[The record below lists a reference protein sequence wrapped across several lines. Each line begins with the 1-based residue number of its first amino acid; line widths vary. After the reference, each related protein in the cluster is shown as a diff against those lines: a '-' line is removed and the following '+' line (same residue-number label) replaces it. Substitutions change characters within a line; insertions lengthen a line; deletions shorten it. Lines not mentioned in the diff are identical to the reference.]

1 MFSRMAS
8 LKFEFS
14 RPHAICSLKTQLK
27 NLKNDADHNC
37 GYRLLNWAVNSKC
50 S

>member
-14 RPHAICSLKTQLK
+14 GPHVIYSVLEF
-27 NLKNDADHNC
+27 NLEFKE
-37 GYRLLNWAVNSKC
+37 
-50 S
+50 